1 MKIGGKRRELEGGPY
16 FVFLKYKKNF
26 LLRKYKKSFFLRKYK
41 NFFNVRA
48 RNFSFQKYKDF
59 FFLAPNLTTYHMLGV
74 SETQATTFLEY
85 NGLCYF
91 LTSTQ
96 IENV

>member
-1 MKIGGKRRELEGGPY
+1 MLELETS
-16 FVFLKYKKNF
+16 V
-26 LLRKYKKSFFLRKYK
+26 S
-41 NFFNVRA
+41 
-48 RNFSFQKYKDF
+48 RNIKIF